1 VARKFLVLQHNPWEG
16 PGKIMRE
23 AARRN
28 DVELEVIRTWE
39 EGIPGLASYDC
50 LVVLGGGLNVDQEAE
65 FPFLTAEKKV
75 IKKSLADNRP
85 YLGFCLGHQLLA
97 EALGAKVGR
106 NHKSSIGFITG
117 YLTHSGHNHP
127 ALAGLPDCFP
137 LFKWHAQTVKE
148 PLPGHLRILATSIDC
163 QVEALSVIDR
173 PHLLGLQFDNHA
185 ASRPEVESW
194 LDNDEKW
201 LASLR
206 DQAIDRN
213 RLLRNADR
221 NRRRIDCEFAMFFAN
236 YLKLID
242 NL

>member
-1 VARKFLVLQHNPWEG
+1 
-16 PGKIMRE
+16 
-23 AARRN
+23 
-28 DVELEVIRTWE
+28 
-39 EGIPGLASYDC
+39 
-50 LVVLGGGLNVDQEAE
+50 
-65 FPFLTAEKKV
+65 
-75 IKKSLADNRP
+75 
-85 YLGFCLGHQLLA
+85 
-97 EALGAKVGR
+97 LGARVGR

-127 ALAGLPDCFP
+127 ALNGLPDCFP
-137 LFKWHAQTVKE
+137 LFKWHAQTVRE

-173 PHLLGLQFDNHA
+173 PHLLGLQFDNHS
-185 ASRPEVESW
+185 ASRPEVEAW
-194 LDNDEKW
+194 LDNDEQW

-213 RLLRNADR
+213 RILRGAER
-221 NRRRIDCEFAMFFAN
+221 HKRRIECEFAMFFAN